1 MRTAILLLLVAA
13 CGRVGF
19 GGDGDDDAR
28 PPDDAAGSAAA
39 VRWAVT
45 IGNNV
50 RFMPLAGS
58 AGAPVIAY
66 AFNGSTTIAGQPL
79 TGTATNVSSAVARFD
94 AAGALVS
101 TAVLDASTTCDIRG
115 VTMRGD
121 TALVAGL
128 AFGNGGD
135 GACNVSAARQDP
147 IILSV
152 DPAGAVS
159 RIALGTASGANA
171 QAWNVRV
178 LPDDTLL
185 ASGIYSMGLAFGATA
200 LPAAGAD
207 PNGYIARLPASQP
220 DALWAIGMT
229 GGVQVTAGPIA
240 LDGSELCMLGG
251 YQGAGLTEFGKA
263 LPYVGSA
270 DALVVRLDATGATRF
285 VRGFGSPG
293 QDSYFNDGSVAA
305 LGGGCIGSIAAP
317 GDVTIDGTPL
327 PASDGAGIVAWFD
340 GAGALA
346 GAYRLPSTAE
356 LAVVGTRVI
365 GAYTVSAAVTI
376 GGTTYTPRGQDIV
389 VVELSAT
396 GPTRLLDVVGGD
408 GDQSLIRLAAIGP
421 STIAMTLASAGD
433 FELGTT
439 SFTSAPNDR
448 VLAVLGI

>member
-1 MRTAILLLLVAA
+1 MRTGILLLAVAA
-13 CGRVGF
+13 CGRLGF
-19 GGDGDDDAR
+19 EGGPGEDAR
-28 PPDDAAGSAAA
+28 PPDDATGSAGP

-50 RFMPLAGS
+50 RFMPLAGT

-79 TGTATNVSSAVARFD
+79 TGTATNLSSAVARFD
-94 AAGALVS
+94 ATGSLVS
-101 TAVLDASTTCDIRG
+101 ATVLDASTTCDLRG
-115 VTMRGD
+115 ITMRGD

-128 AFGNGGD
+128 AFGNGGG

-152 DPAGAVS
+152 DPAGIVARV
-159 RIALGTASGANA
+159 ALGTASGSNA

-178 LPDDTLL
+178 LPDDTILT
-185 ASGIYSMGLAFGATA
+185 SGIYSMGLAFGATA

-207 PNGYIARLPASQP
+207 PNGYIAHLSDAQP

-229 GGVQVTAGPIA
+229 GGMQVTAGPIA

-270 DALVVRLDATGATRF
+270 DALLARLDATGTARF

-293 QDSYFNDGSVAA
+293 QDSYFNEGSVAA

-317 GDVTIDGTPL
+317 GDVTIDGTLL

-340 GAGALA
+340 STGALT

-365 GAYTVSAAVTI
+365 GAYTVSAPVTI
-376 GGTTYTPRGQDIV
+376 GGTTYTPRGEDIV
-389 VVELSAT
+389 VVELSAS
-396 GPTRLLDVVGGD
+396 GPTRLLGVVGGD
-408 GDQSLIRLAAIGP
+408 GDQSIIRLAAIGP
-421 STIAMTLASAGD
+421 STIAMTLASAGEL
-433 FELGTT
+433 ELGSTEI
-439 SFTSAPNDR
+439 TSAPNDR